1 MNRRNFLQMIGLA
14 VPAAVVLP
22 NLARRYFF
30 APKDGWPVK
39 PGPPYTFANGVY
51 HVKDGGRIAFSSA
64 LDSLEVEYDDNAR
77 YFCALDG
84 TVHVFSSTSL
94 TGKFRAVR
102 GNVTLRGVFRDRDFN
117 VTLRGVFRDKDYEG
131 VKQYLERAIAIP
143 LAELYHE
150 RDPEQRV
157 FVTEYSHTGE
167 RNYG

>member
-1 MNRRNFLQMIGLA
+1 MLGLA
-14 VPAAVVLP
+14 VPAAVVAP
-22 NLARRYFF
+22 DLARRYFF

-64 LDSLEVEYDDNAR
+64 LDSLEIEYYDNSR
-77 YFCALDG
+77 YFALDG

-102 GNVTLRGVFRDRDFN
+102 GNVTLRGVFRD
-117 VTLRGVFRDKDYEG
+117 KDYEG
-131 VKQYLERAIAIP
+131 VKQYLERVIDIP

-150 RDPEQRV
+150 RGPEQRV